1 MVEMEVRECKFP
13 FVEFVLT
20 GMSPGG
26 FEGFH
31 VFRFVVLLDG
41 IWYVV
46 FFWKG
51 EGFELKV
58 MEKDEVERLLE
69 EWRRVGWVIKL
80 SDSDEVGGI
89 YIEDWVWRLM
99 EHVSEEG
106 SWLEVWG
113 KVEEFRGM
121 GWDDFRIVSE
131 LFNVDRW
138 WEVLLIDEQR
148 ELAEVLIE
156 SIQEKAEE
164 EWREREDGG

>member
-20 GMSPGG
+20 GMSPSG

-31 VFRFVVLLDG
+31 VFRFVVLFDG

-46 FFWKG
+46 FFWER
-51 EGFELKV
+51 EGFELRV

-69 EWRRVGWVIKL
+69 EWKRVGWVIKL

-89 YIEDWVWRLM
+89 DIEDWVWRLM

-113 KVEEFRGM
+113 KVEGFRDM
-121 GWDDFRIVSE
+121 GWDGFRIVSE
-131 LFNVDRW
+131 LFNGDRW

-156 SIQEKAEE
+156 CIQEKAEE